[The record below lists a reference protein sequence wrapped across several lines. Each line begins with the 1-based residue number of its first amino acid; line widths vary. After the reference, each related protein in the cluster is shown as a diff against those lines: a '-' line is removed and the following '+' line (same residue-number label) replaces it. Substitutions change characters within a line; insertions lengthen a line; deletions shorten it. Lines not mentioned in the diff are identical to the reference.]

1 VWLNFS
7 ILYRLKKQITKIVLQ
22 WDHVPSNVNYCCLT
36 RSQLQQFCGPSCN
49 CFQNTHPLSWEIFH
63 GIFLQIHIWNTA
75 ALKTEFNSIAE
86 LRHTLVPPKDWDMHL
101 PATNQ
106 MIHGASVTTNNW
118 SYTPV
123 WKVWQTLHGCI
134 LRYSLCPLHSPDL
147 TPCDFYLW
155 RSLSDK
161 NV

>member
-1 VWLNFS
+1 
-7 ILYRLKKQITKIVLQ
+7 
-22 WDHVPSNVNYCCLT
+22 
-36 RSQLQQFCGPSCN
+36 
-49 CFQNTHPLSWEIFH
+49 
-63 GIFLQIHIWNTA
+63 
-75 ALKTEFNSIAE
+75 
-86 LRHTLVPPKDWDMHL
+86 MHL

-106 MIHGASVTTNNW
+106 MIHSASVTTNNW

-123 WKVWQTLHGCI
+123 CKMWQTLHGCI

-155 RSLSDK
+155 RSLSDR